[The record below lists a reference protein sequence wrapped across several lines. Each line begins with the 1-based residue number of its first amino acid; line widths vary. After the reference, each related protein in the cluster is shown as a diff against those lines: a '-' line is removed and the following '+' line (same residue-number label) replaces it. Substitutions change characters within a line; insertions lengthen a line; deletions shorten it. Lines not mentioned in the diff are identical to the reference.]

1 MQNQYTAENPD
12 ASPPAAP
19 TGVFQLHMYCK
30 TMDYYLVP
38 TSGSSQ
44 MALPKGVWVNFS
56 GTFDTLMGAN
66 VGLDCFKDGKGVGLP
81 GLVKAA
87 YVFVQNANGE
97 TLFPNLYI
105 DDLVVT
111 VTDGHNLVGN
121 PTFEAG
127 YLDGWTSNGMGGAT
141 LAVSSTYANT
151 GTHSLQESVRTASS
165 TGIRYALPIGA
176 ANYGISLWAMQQGT
190 TQHPLQLQAAYTCLN
205 HSSTYTAT
213 VAQTPSPGPAKNTWA
228 QLQGTYAFPPPTS
241 PVSNCQL
248 TGAAFWVTQ
257 VESGTCG
264 SGTGQVECPDL
275 FVDDASITLTNTPPP

>member
-1 MQNQYTAENPD
+1 LTNST
-12 ASPPAAP
+12 
-19 TGVFQLHMYCK
+19 
-30 TMDYYLVP
+30 
-38 TSGSSQ
+38 
-44 MALPKGVWVNFS
+44 
-56 GTFDTLMGAN
+56 
-66 VGLDCFKDGKGVGLP
+66 VGLDCFKDGKGISVP
-81 GLVKAA
+81 GLVRAA
-87 YVFVQNANGE
+87 YVFVEGAMGE
-97 TLFPNLYI
+97 PLLPNLYI

-127 YLDGWTSNGMGGAT
+127 YVDGWSPNGMGGGS

-151 GTHSLQESVRTASS
+151 GTHSLQETARTASS

-176 ANYGISLWAMQQGT
+176 ANYAISVWAMQQGT

-213 VAQTPSPGPAKNTWA
+213 IYQTPSPGPAKNTWV
-228 QLQGTYAFPPPTS
+228 QLQGTYAFPPPSS
-241 PVSNCQL
+241 PISKCQL
-248 TGAAFWVTQ
+248 TSAAFWVTQ

-275 FVDDASITLTNTPPP
+275 FVDDASVTLSNTPPP